1 MTTSYISGSH
11 VDFFFFSQK
20 PLIVGSY
27 FCIHLQITTA
37 RKAVTLFLSYLI
49 FTKPLTEQHG
59 TGLLLIAMG
68 IILKMLPE
76 NKAPA
81 NNRPNSHNNVKRRKS
96 PEPEEKSLVETN
108 GEVEE
113 KQPLV

>member
-1 MTTSYISGSH
+1 MLI
-11 VDFFFFSQK
+11 FFFFWK
-20 PLIVGSY
+20 KNLIVESY
-27 FCIHLQITTA
+27 FYIELQITTA

-76 NKAPA
+76 NKSPT
-81 NNRPNSHNNVKRRKS
+81 NNRPNSHNNAKRRKS
-96 PEPEEKSLVETN
+96 PEPEEKSLVETS
-108 GEVEE
+108 GEDEE
-113 KQPLV
+113 NRPLV